1 MLDIQ
6 EIIQRFKEKPYLRR
20 MSSKNYELFRCKEC
34 GSISRGRN
42 NLNKNTNKITTV
54 EK

>member
-1 MLDIQ
+1 MNKHGEYKLQKISDTQ
-6 EIIQRFKEKPYLRR
+6 
-20 MSSKNYELFRCKEC
+20 FRCKEC

>member
-20 MSSKNYELFRCKEC
+20 MSSKNIAKRLHKDYRDVVKARKTLYKK
-34 GSISRGRN
+34 SNKPLN
-42 NLNKNTNKITTV
+42 N
-54 EK
+54 